1 MTQAAILLV
10 AAAAAAVLLGVF
22 VRWERTGR
30 EHYPV
35 LLLVGMLV
43 TETSLYENQD
53 LMPRDIF
60 HPGSG
65 AFEFRLP
72 EVIIT
77 LALLARLVVR
87 GRPTRI
93 GVPALLWTAF
103 GAWYAVALVEG
114 VLRHNDLTQIP
125 YEGKAIIYV
134 VGGYALVA
142 GVPIQRFFQGRG
154 LELLV
159 RWSALPAAVVVV
171 MTAAHKV
178 VSISLPL
185 LPLPNFGVDGS
196 DAATIFAAIGV
207 IGLLLELAKE
217 KRSRLTMVCLVPLLA
232 SPFFADQRAVLIFLG
247 AAVTVILVVATGAT
261 ARRRLRVNAVEV
273 LLSALAVVGVVLA
286 LAVVPAVEGQHA
298 VQVAGLSTLTKTFDS
313 TGKIES
319 AEDRASKWS
328 VAWSF
333 IRQHPVMGNGLGV
346 EFSYYDPG
354 PNIFA
359 MTDVTENIGLD
370 LWMRSGLIGL
380 GLFVLALFFSLFE
393 GLMAWRL
400 HPDRMVAVLA
410 LALVAV
416 VVAFVSKGMVESIFE
431 KYRLATMLG
440 ISLGL
445 LRSAVTSASA
455 QRLSVTGPAHAYG
468 EL

>member
-22 VRWERTGR
+22 VHWERMGK
-30 EHYPV
+30 EHYAV
-35 LLLVGMLV
+35 LLLLGMLV
-43 TETSLYENQD
+43 LETSLYENQD
-53 LMPRDIF
+53 NMPRDLF

-77 LALLARLVVR
+77 LALLARLLVR
-87 GRPTRI
+87 GRPTRV
-93 GVPALLWTAF
+93 GLPALAWAAF
-103 GAWYAVALVEG
+103 GAWIAVALVEG

-134 VGGYALVA
+134 VGGYALAA
-142 GVPIQRFFQGRG
+142 GVPVQRFFEGRA
-154 LELLV
+154 LERLV
-159 RWSALPAAVVVV
+159 RLSAILATVVVV
-171 MTAAHKV
+171 MTIAHKEYA
-178 VSISLPL
+178 IHLPF
-185 LPLPNFGVDGS
+185 LPLPDFGVDGS
-196 DAATIFAAIGV
+196 DAATIFAAIGL

-217 KRSRLTMVCLVPLLA
+217 TRSRLTLLACVPLLM
-232 SPFFADQRAVLIFLG
+232 SPFFSDQRAVLIMLG
-247 AAVTVILVVATGAT
+247 ASVTVVLVVATGVT
-261 ARRRLRVNAVEV
+261 ARRRLRVTSAEV
-273 LLSALAVVGVVLA
+273 LLSALAVVAVVLA
-286 LAVVPAVEGQHA
+286 VAVVPAVEGQNP
-298 VQVAGLSTLTKTFDS
+298 VQVPLKSTLARTFDT

-319 AEDRASKWS
+319 AEDRASKWE
-328 VAWSF
+328 VAASY
-333 IRQHPVMGNGLGV
+333 IRQHPIIGNGLGV

-354 PNIFA
+354 PNIFS

-370 LWMRSGLIGL
+370 LWMRAGLIGL
-380 GLFVLALFFSLFE
+380 GLFLLAFLFSAFD

-416 VVAFVSKGMVESIFE
+416 VVGFVAKGMVESIFE

-440 ISLGL
+440 LSLGL
-445 LRSAVTSASA
+445 LRSAVTSAGGT
-455 QRLSVTGPAHAYG
+455 RLALHRTHAYG
-468 EL
+468 EV